1 MKSKQIISNS
11 KINKLFYKYYDS
23 ELNRVKSEYVFD
35 KSSEIVSA
43 DNFYG
48 RRNSI
53 TNFIFVSS
61 MVLFI
66 GFCSL
71 FYDIHSSLEEAITD
85 YYKYNNLDKRIP
97 EVIEHVKDYLNIY
110 KR

>member
-1 MKSKQIISNS
+1 MQSNKIIPDS
-11 KINKLFYKYYDS
+11 KINKLFYKYYDA
-23 ELNRVKSEYVFD
+23 ELNRVKSEYMFD

-53 TNFIFVSS
+53 TNIIFVSS

-71 FYDIHSSLEEAITD
+71 FYDSHSSLEEAITD